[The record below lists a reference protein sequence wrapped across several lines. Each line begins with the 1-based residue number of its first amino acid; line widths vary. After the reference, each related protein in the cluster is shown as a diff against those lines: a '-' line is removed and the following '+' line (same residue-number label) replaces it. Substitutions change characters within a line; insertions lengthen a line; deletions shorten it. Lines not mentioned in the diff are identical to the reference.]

1 MGALT
6 VDQELGDLRE
16 TILGDK
22 EYTMSDGVLYSLVF
36 LRELKVGDGSQL
48 LIVFISRFVR
58 LLSPFQVHISWSF
71 YRLIDLTLFKSC
83 A

>member
-6 VDQELGDLRE
+6 VDPELGDLRE

-48 LIVFISRFVR
+48 LIVFT
-58 LLSPFQVHISWSF
+58 FQV
-71 YRLIDLTLFKSC
+71 C
-83 A
+83 ASTVPIPSTYLMVLL